1 MTRRRYIAATF
12 VAGTSALIVACIDP
26 APRIAWNATP
36 SAPVGLYRV
45 SPGGTGAIGD
55 LVLSMPEP
63 ALGQWLARRHY
74 VPLGVPLIKP
84 VAATSG
90 QKVCRAGA
98 IISIDGRPVA
108 RAHLRDRVGR
118 PLPQWRGC
126 RTIGAGEVLLLNP
139 RVDDSLDGRYFG
151 PTPAPRVIGTVT
163 PLLTRAHPG
172 ASLAWQGWRP

>member
-1 MTRRRYIAATF
+1 MTRRRYIVATF

-26 APRIAWNATP
+26 APRVAWNATP
-36 SAPVGLYRV
+36 SAPIGLYRV
-45 SPGGTGAIGD
+45 SPGRTGAIGD

-84 VAATSG
+84 VAATVG
-90 QKVCRAGA
+90 QKVCRTGA
-98 IISIDGRPVA
+98 IISIDDRPVA
-108 RAHLRDRVGR
+108 RARLRDRSGR
-118 PLPQWRGC
+118 RLPQWTGC
-126 RTIGAGEVLLLNP
+126 RTVGADEVFLLNA
-139 RVDDSLDGRYFG
+139 RIDDSLDGRYFG

-172 ASLAWQGWRP
+172 ASFAWQGWRP